1 MRTGKVIIFVCLLL
15 LSVTAFSQN
24 DNAVIVNDTLTN
36 DMRIEE
42 LKTQKN
48 ILMDQIKIED
58 AKRNMFSDSLSFEQ
72 MEMINNRQD
81 SICLDLRSKLTYI
94 NLELRELEMD
104 NATSIILDKMNLIN
118 QNNQNKN

>member
-1 MRTGKVIIFVCLLL
+1 MRTGKVIIFVCILL

-58 AKRNMFSDSLSFEQ
+58 AKRNMFADSLSFEQ

>member
-1 MRTGKVIIFVCLLL
+1 MRTVKVIIFVCLLL
-15 LSVTAFSQN
+15 LSITAFSQN
-24 DNAVIVNDTLTN
+24 DNVVIVNDTLTN

-58 AKRNMFSDSLSFEQ
+58 AKRNMFADSLSFEQ

>member
-1 MRTGKVIIFVCLLL
+1 MRNGKVIIFVCILL

-58 AKRNMFSDSLSFEQ
+58 AKRNMFADSLSFEQ

>member
-58 AKRNMFSDSLSFEQ
+58 AKRNMFADSLSFEQ

-104 NATSIILDKMNLIN
+104 NATSIILDKMDLIN

>member
-36 DMRIEE
+36 DMRVEE

-58 AKRNMFSDSLSFEQ
+58 AKRNMFADSLSFEQ

>member
-58 AKRNMFSDSLSFEQ
+58 AKRNMFADSLSFEQ

>member
-1 MRTGKVIIFVCLLL
+1 MRIGKVIIFVCLLL

-58 AKRNMFSDSLSFEQ
+58 AKRNMFADSLSFEQ

>member
-36 DMRIEE
+36 DKRIEE

-58 AKRNMFSDSLSFEQ
+58 AKRNMFADSLSFEQ